1 MSLQHLI
8 KRQKAFTVIEL
19 LLAMAI
25 TGILLI
31 VLAVASH
38 QAFNMPAERS
48 RLLATKNNLMD
59 ALNHYYLNNYKEL
72 KHITKPIAIDELV
85 RQGYLDK
92 DTLYEPGRFNYTV
105 SVEAKKPLDQLKLV
119 IKTADAQSLRWMHPY
134 LIQGNQAIWYEVPHY
149 DHIAGSLKYN
159 AAKLAQ
165 ENDPDDKM

>member
-1 MSLQHLI
+1 MQPLI
-8 KRQKAFTVIEL
+8 NRQKAFTVIEL
-19 LLAMAI
+19 LLALAI

-31 VLAVASH
+31 VLTVASY
-38 QAFNMPAERS
+38 QAFNVPAERS
-48 RLLATKNNLMD
+48 RLIATKNNLMD

-72 KHITKPIAIDELV
+72 KHVTKPIIIDELV

-92 DTLYEPGRFNYTV
+92 DTLYEPQRFIYSV
-105 SVEAKKPLDQLKLV
+105 SVEARKPLDCLKLV
-119 IKTADAQSLRWMHPY
+119 IKTNDAQSLHWMHPY
-134 LIQGNQAIWYEVPHY
+134 LIQGNQAIWYMTPHY